1 MSVVLNQFSVFGF
14 GPQLSSR
21 KAQFGLNMAGG
32 RVVSRSSNSCPAV
45 HSDDGKSRE
54 EGEFSKQVT
63 KERKYFKRIIKAD
76 AGKNTKESGSPV
88 ADAPRKLSRKRKKGD
103 DECQPTP
110 PKLPDNI
117 SIHGCAASHEV
128 EVQSFQLVATSENGA
143 MGPEKMSTTGS
154 PKDGVEAERIDASPE
169 VPVNWSIASSD
180 NAKDLEEDEQEEV
193 QSITSDSYVLV
204 KPIKEAGAV
213 PVMGSL
219 STASSD
225 NSHNLEEDE
234 QKEATSDSYVLIGE
248 DTSTS
253 YASTTPIPE
262 VEAERIDTSSSTAI
276 SDDAHKS
283 EEDKHEEAQSTTS
296 DSYLLSSIL
305 KVVSLPWRLFSRAR
319 IGAGTARRT

>member
-1 MSVVLNQFSVFGF
+1 MET
-14 GPQLSSR
+14 
-21 KAQFGLNMAGG
+21 A
-32 RVVSRSSNSCPAV
+32 
-45 HSDDGKSRE
+45 
-54 EGEFSKQVT
+54 
-63 KERKYFKRIIKAD
+63 
-76 AGKNTKESGSPV
+76 GSPV

-143 MGPEKMSTTGS
+143 MVLILPKFFVLCFGVISFLYLIPILIFSVLYVLKEKGPEKMSTTGS

-234 QKEATSDSYVLIGE
+234 QKEVTSDSYVLIGE

-305 KVVSLPWRLFSRAR
+305 NVVSLPWRLFSRAR
-319 IGAGTARRT
+319 VGAGTARRT